1 MSNLHNDSILESLFE
16 KHWDRIKS
24 FAPELSNTDVDI
36 LAERAAQ
43 DEFEK
48 MGGSHG

>member
-24 FAPELSNTDVDI
+24 FAPELSTRDVDVM
-36 LAERAAQ
+36 AERAAKA
-43 DEFEK
+43 EFEQ